1 MTQESAPEKQPVG
14 ADHYD
19 DKWIASAWGAH
30 GNQKIL
36 DEHELCPRP
45 RVSRAVELMD
55 IRPGQRILDIACGRG
70 EVPALAAARGAYAV
84 GIDFSGASL
93 RFAGQ
98 LKAALRTNNSGAG
111 AMELIQAD
119 ATCLPFADGIFD
131 RISMLDI
138 VEHLTPSQ
146 LAMMMREVGRMLA
159 PGGFAVVHTLPN
171 RWVYD
176 ITFPLL
182 SKFSSRFPPD
192 PRGPVDRVV
201 HINEQDLIGLAHTLK
216 SCGLRHRLWLEQQ
229 MPAQARW
236 NASNDEYGDNRD
248 AVYPMLL
255 GATGR
260 ALELLSL
267 TPFKLLLCND
277 IYGLLWRETA
287 MPAGAKPRLAMTER
301 LVAMFG

>member
-1 MTQESAPEKQPVG
+1 
-14 ADHYD
+14 
-19 DKWIASAWGAH
+19 
-30 GNQKIL
+30 
-36 DEHELCPRP
+36 
-45 RVSRAVELMD
+45 
-55 IRPGQRILDIACGRG
+55 
-70 EVPALAAARGAYAV
+70 LAAERGAYAV

-98 LKAALRTNNSGAG
+98 LRAALRINNSCAG

-119 ATCLPFADGIFD
+119 ATSLPFADGTFD

-138 VEHLTPSQ
+138 IEHLTPSQ
-146 LAMMMREVGRMLA
+146 LVMMMREVGRMLA

-182 SKFSSRFPPD
+182 NKFSSRFPSD
-192 PRGPVDRVV
+192 PRGPIDRVV
-201 HINEQDLIGLAHTLK
+201 HINEQDLIGLSHTLK

-236 NASNDEYGDNRD
+236 NACNDQYGDNRD
-248 AVYPMLL
+248 TVYPMLL
-255 GATGR
+255 GAAGSV
-260 ALELLSL
+260 LELLSL

-277 IYGLLWRETA
+277 IYGLLWQEPT
-287 MPAGAKPRLAMTER
+287 MPTGAKPRFAMTER
-301 LVAMFG
+301 FVAMFS